1 MQRKKKKKKKEAEMR
16 PSQNIDAIIF
26 IQTIY
31 KYFLR
36 ARLMGTLKKFLIF
49 FYEKDKNLSK
59 NYLFFKYLQIL
70 FKLMPLGRDGS
81 TCYLGGSN
89 NIVSMGYI
97 FSSSLI
103 YFYKN

>member
-1 MQRKKKKKKKEAEMR
+1 MR

-49 FYEKDKNLSK
+49 SMHLRFAFPNC
-59 NYLFFKYLQIL
+59 
-70 FKLMPLGRDGS
+70 GTHATVA
-81 TCYLGGSN
+81 TCSVG
-89 NIVSMGYI
+89 MATT
-97 FSSSLI
+97 FSLTQQV
-103 YFYKN
+103 FH